1 MLGGHLIMAKN
12 RIKEFRKAQ
21 KLTLNNLVELLA
33 KKGIKVN
40 ESQLS
45 KFEKGTSSPRS
56 EEIWSA
62 LADIFDTSIT
72 NVMGFTSGDIKK
84 IADPYF
90 PTILSNFLKDAGK
103 EKLSGEEALRYI
115 ETLGDNKDFLAYMSN
130 ELEKLTRDDVFIT
143 YNKKVST
150 TNINAKELE
159 EINNNLNNKNREKW
173 LEYGKDLLKIQEL
186 DEDQE

>member
-1 MLGGHLIMAKN
+1 MAKN

-62 LADIFDTSIT
+62 LADVFDTSIT

-84 IADPYF
+84 ITDPYF
-90 PTILSNFLKDAGK
+90 PTILSNFLKDIGK
-103 EKLSGEEALRYI
+103 EKLSGEEALIYI

-130 ELEKLTRDDVFIT
+130 ELEKLTCDDVFIT

-150 TNINAKELE
+150 TNINTKELE
-159 EINNNLNNKNREKW
+159 EINNNLNNRNKEKW
-173 LEYGKDLLKIQEL
+173 LEYGKDLLKIQRL
-186 DEDQE
+186 DEDKE